1 MLSLARLHSFAS
13 VFVSVI
19 FSAVVATLFSTSL
32 FASPLVIKAIP
43 GTRADFVPASASG
56 KPFALG
62 VVPDDGL
69 LIVSEAPASAGT
81 LVFSHPDAVSA
92 ESLAFVPGK
101 TPEKLVPSLKL
112 RRLKLFVS
120 ASPDKDVE
128 IFVNGEFRGRGAVML
143 DGVSL
148 REKVTLEAR
157 PANRGSRLS
166 TALAE
171 PVEPFPARAASR
183 GNDSDIGNGKAFL
196 SAFGTSFSK
205 TPLLT
210 GTLYDLKR
218 SADGKTTYCTTGGGD
233 AGRRKKELHEAVD
246 ILIKNNFN
254 TSKLGQRY
262 AKAPTKLSANQ
273 IYIYKDEKGKPI
285 QANAATDAFAN
296 PPVSAG
302 GKPPFPAPG
311 WMVVYEGKIS
321 PPETGEYRFVGMG
334 DDLLLVGLNRK
345 PVFYA
350 YWPGEGHGP
359 AVREPANAN
368 WEPKDH
374 CRNDG
379 KGSGSGGSLQ
389 NHLFK
394 GSWMKLVRGQTYSIC
409 IAFGEGAGGLGG
421 AALAIE
427 RKGEPEDKDKKYSL
441 FKMSA
446 IDPDLMKILYIEGRY
461 KADGG
466 NFMPPK
472 KR

>member
-1 MLSLARLHSFAS
+1 MSSENSPEEYPAPQQEIPPEELNDAPLNFDEEDGEDPLKRHTKFSWKTFGGDG
-13 VFVSVI
+13 FIVSVI
-19 FSAVVATLFSTSL
+19 FHAVLIIFALFYVVATIE
-32 FASPLVIKAIP
+32 PKA
-43 GTRADFVPASASG
+43 
-56 KPFALG
+56 
-62 VVPDDGL
+62 
-69 LIVSEAPASAGT
+69 
-81 LVFSHPDAVSA
+81 
-92 ESLAFVPGK
+92 
-101 TPEKLVPSLKL
+101 PEPQE
-112 RRLKLFVS
+112 FVS
-120 ASPDKDVE
+120 GAGGGGGGENPNRQNSRMRPKPRDMKVQNKITSKSTHATLTLPEMPKMNASMGSMSAMKAGGASSGLGSGSGGG
-128 IFVNGEFRGRGAVML
+128 IGSGNGPG
-143 DGVSL
+143 
-148 REKVTLEAR
+148 
-157 PANRGSRLS
+157 
-166 TALAE
+166 
-171 PVEPFPARAASR
+171 
-183 GNDSDIGNGKAFL
+183 IGNGKAFL

-218 SADGKTTYCTTGGGD
+218 SADGKTTYCTTGNGD
-233 AGRRKKELHEAVD
+233 AGRRKKELHEALD

-254 TSKLGQRY
+254 THKLGQRY

-273 IYIYKDEKGKPI
+273 IYIYKDEKGRPI

-334 DDLLLVGLNRK
+334 DDVLLVGLDRK

-374 CRNDG
+374 CRTDG
-379 KGSGSGGSLQ
+379 KGSGNGSSLK

-394 GSWMKLVRGQTYSIC
+394 GSWMKLVRGRTYSIC

-421 AALAIE
+421 AALAVE
-427 RKGEPEDKDKKYSL
+427 RKGEPEDKNKKYSL

-446 IDPDLMKILYIEGRY
+446 IDPDLMNILFIEGRY
-461 KADGG
+461 KAEGG